1 MAAKLNSNEE
11 ERIKEIVA
19 RLKENYPDAKIALN
33 FKNPYELLVA
43 TILSAQTTD
52 KKVNEV
58 TPKLFERYPDP
69 LTLAQADIK
78 DVEEIIKP
86 LGFYRQKAKYIV
98 GAAKVI
104 SEKFNGK
111 VPDNMEELTLLPGVA
126 RKTANIVLSN
136 AFGKVEGIAVDTHV
150 RRISKK
156 LGLTNNTDP
165 DKIEKDLMAKI
176 PKNEWFKFTYT
187 VIEHGRNICKAPK
200 PKCSVCFLN
209 DICPSAAI
217 F

>member
-1 MAAKLNSNEE
+1 MAILADYNEE
-11 ERIKEIVA
+11 ERIKEIVE
-19 RLKENYPDAKIALN
+19 RLKKNYPDARIALR
-33 FKNPYELLVA
+33 FRNPYELLVA

-58 TPKLFERYPDP
+58 TPKLFERYPTP
-69 LTLAQADIK
+69 LALAQADIK

-98 GAAKVI
+98 GAARVI

-136 AFGKVEGIAVDTHV
+136 AYGKVEGIAVDTHV

-156 LGLTNNTDP
+156 LGLTDNTDP

-176 PKNEWFKFTYT
+176 PKDEWFKFTYT
-187 VIEHGRNICKAPK
+187 VIEHGRNICKAPR

-209 DICPSAAI
+209 DICPSASI